1 MRHSTSECRWSLEWL
16 VESTTFWSIL
26 DFLTALFKFSY
37 GDHTLS
43 SFPFLKLCNSLPT
56 LRGLPALTRMLLNQ
70 GLKLQ
75 EEYQF
80 YSHQTFT
87 GFMLH
92 ASHCSGPHSSH
103 RQPVSSPHVVED
115 AFTPHTQEYPGLL
128 AAWRERRSESA
139 NNWPLARISG
149 SLALVPMWQESQNFL
164 ILA

>member
-1 MRHSTSECRWSLEWL
+1 MRHSSSECRWSLEWF

-87 GFMLH
+87 GLMLN
-92 ASHCSGPHSSH
+92 ASHCSGSHSSH
-103 RQPVSSPHVVED
+103 FQPVSSLHMVED
-115 AFTPHTQEYPGLL
+115 VFMPHTCHTHKCTHSYSQFGGKGGVKVQITGLL
-128 AAWRERRSESA
+128 LGSQDLYLWCICDKS
-139 NNWPLARISG
+139 LRI
-149 SLALVPMWQESQNFL
+149 P
-164 ILA
+164 